1 VDWRLQKLRLTY
13 ESCLQSESLTAR
25 GSLKAHNGWVTAIAT
40 TPNAQPGSDA
50 ENMIVSASRDKTL
63 LVWQLTRQEGNLG
76 YPRKSLHGHSHF
88 VQVIS
93 RHYM

>member
-1 VDWRLQKLRLTY
+1 M
-13 ESCLQSESLTAR
+13 CLQSESLTFR
-25 GSLKAHNGWVTAIAT
+25 GTLKAHNGWVTAIAT
-40 TPNAQPGSDA
+40 TPNAQPGTDA

-88 VQVIS
+88 VQVKIYTTPS
-93 RHYM
+93 STSFDNHSGWQ